1 MDKLDSI
8 VQLKESIAL
17 LEIQQ
22 ANDEQL
28 LKEQFKI
35 TYAALSPTNLIK
47 NTFHELVQAPDFKED
62 LLDTAMGIA
71 TGYVSKKIV
80 VGNTHNPIKQIM
92 GILLQLAITSI
103 VSKNAD
109 GIKSTIM
116 LFINKM
122 TSKKEPTDQL

>member
-1 MDKLDSI
+1 MNKVNSV

-17 LEIQQ
+17 LERQQ

-35 TYAALSPTNLIK
+35 TYAALSPANLIK

-62 LLDTAMGIA
+62 ILDTAMGIV

-80 VGNTHNPIKQIM
+80 VGNTQNPIKQIM
-92 GILLQLAITSI
+92 GIILQLAITSV

-109 GIKSTIM
+109 SIKSTIM

-122 TSKKEPTDQL
+122 TSKKESADQ

>member
-1 MDKLDSI
+1 MDKINSI

-35 TYAALSPTNLIK
+35 TYASLSPTNLIK

-122 TSKKEPTDQL
+122 TSKKESAD